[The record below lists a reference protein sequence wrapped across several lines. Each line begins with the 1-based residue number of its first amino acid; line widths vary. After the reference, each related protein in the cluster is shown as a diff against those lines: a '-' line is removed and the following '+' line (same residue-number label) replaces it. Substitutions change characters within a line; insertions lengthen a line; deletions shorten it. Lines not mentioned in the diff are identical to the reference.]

1 MMKIIVAATLASAAA
16 FAPAPAPVVTSSAAA
31 SSLDGMYGA
40 DVETG
45 GVWDPLSFSELHGL
59 VAGSEHANL
68 CPHPQW
74 LREAE
79 IKHGRVAMLAF
90 TGALAQSFGMHFPGS
105 LNGLYYEAGVNPIDA
120 TASAFATNPVGM
132 AQIVLWIGV
141 TEGLQFPEGA
151 WQGEMKRA
159 PGKSHEPGAV
169 SRGRVA
175 LDALHTG
182 DYKYN
187 FGMGGK
193 DVDVQKLKELKNG
206 PSTRANVADDAAL
219 NVPSRPRG
227 YGRHHGVLRVA
238 LHPRLGAV
246 LLPVEEQPPH
256 GLRLAVT

>member
-159 PGKSHEPGAV
+159 PG
-169 SRGRVA
+169 
-175 LDALHTG
+175 